1 MNPLVQIS
9 EVSVKVCFV
18 GRPRQSIHPRG
29 GIAFEREER
38 HPQAVDADVVE
49 ECGEPLLLPLPCGLS
64 YAIERLC
71 HALPSLC
78 PVRALLARVPLGPRP
93 WLHRL
98 RSVRTR
104 FVRRLPSYHGGVRLL
119 TAVHHRLRLL
129 AFPMRT
135 SAARAT
141 WLWSTVRSPGSR
153 ARSVRTCRGLRPRRV
168 GWAL

>member
-18 GRPRQSIHPRG
+18 GRPRQSIHPGG

-49 ECGEPLLLPLPCGLS
+49 ECSEPLLLPLPCGLP
-64 YAIERLC
+64 YALQRLC

-78 PVRALLARVPLGPRP
+78 PVRALLARAPLGPRP

-98 RSVRTR
+98 RCGWDR
-104 FVRRLPSYHGGVRLL
+104 FVRRLH
-119 TAVHHRLRLL
+119 
-129 AFPMRT
+129 
-135 SAARAT
+135 
-141 WLWSTVRSPGSR
+141 
-153 ARSVRTCRGLRPRRV
+153 CCRV
-168 GWAL
+168 GGGAH

>member
-49 ECGEPLLLPLPCGLS
+49 ECGEPLLLPLPCGLP
-64 YAIERLC
+64 YALQRLC

-78 PVRALLARVPLGPRP
+78 PVRASLTRVPALG
-93 WLHRL
+93 
-98 RSVRTR
+98 ST
-104 FVRRLPSYHGGVRLL
+104 G
-119 TAVHHRLRLL
+119 
-129 AFPMRT
+129 
-135 SAARAT
+135 SAA
-141 WLWSTVRSPGSR
+141 
-153 ARSVRTCRGLRPRRV
+153 V
-168 GWAL
+168 GTA

>member
-29 GIAFEREER
+29 GLAFEREER

-49 ECGEPLLLPLPCGLS
+49 ECGEPLLLPLPCGLP
-64 YAIERLC
+64 YALQRLC

-98 RSVRTR
+98 RCGRDRFDSATPR
-104 FVRRLPSYHGGVRLL
+104 FVLASSAIRCRFVDRFVGLSVLSCVSRQRFSSHGTSLPSI
-119 TAVHHRLRLL
+119 
-129 AFPMRT
+129 
-135 SAARAT
+135 
-141 WLWSTVRSPGSR
+141 GS
-153 ARSVRTCRGLRPRRV
+153 
-168 GWAL
+168 W

>member
-18 GRPRQSIHPRG
+18 GRPRQSIHPGG

-49 ECGEPLLLPLPCGLS
+49 ECSEPLLLPLPCGLP
-64 YAIERLC
+64 YALQRLC

-98 RSVRTR
+98 RCGRTAL
-104 FVRRLPSYHGGVRLL
+104 FVGF
-119 TAVHHRLRLL
+119 TAV
-129 AFPMRT
+129 
-135 SAARAT
+135 
-141 WLWSTVRSPGSR
+141 GSEE
-153 ARSVRTCRGLRPRRV
+153 APIE
-168 GWAL
+168 

>member
-1 MNPLVQIS
+1 MASCMASAIAHLQKTVHARLYRSSFARCLGGGLMPVT
-9 EVSVKVCFV
+9 VKVCFV

-49 ECGEPLLLPLPCGLS
+49 ECGEPLLLPLPCGLP
-64 YAIERLC
+64 YALQRLC

-98 RSVRTR
+98 RCGRDR
-104 FVRRLPSYHGGVRLL
+104 FVRRLHSYYG
-119 TAVHHRLRLL
+119 
-129 AFPMRT
+129 
-135 SAARAT
+135 
-141 WLWSTVRSPGSR
+141 
-153 ARSVRTCRGLRPRRV
+153 RV
-168 GWAL
+168 